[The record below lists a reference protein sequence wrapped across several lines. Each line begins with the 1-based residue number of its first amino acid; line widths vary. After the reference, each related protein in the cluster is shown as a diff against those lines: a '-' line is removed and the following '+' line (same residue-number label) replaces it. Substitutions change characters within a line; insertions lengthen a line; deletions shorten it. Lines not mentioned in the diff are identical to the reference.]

1 MNSKMKGILVFVTA
15 LFAFSL
21 LVGMEPAGAKG
32 SGKACKILIAKK
44 SIPLKIFQKHD
55 GKILTQWFRANS
67 TKEVWEK
74 KEEEGGGWDF
84 WILLLFSQPC
94 NATELEVSFYD
105 TEIFPKHLINSFAL
119 MLMKK
124 GEKIIPH
131 HVQLTKKEFKA
142 NHQYMIQITQKG
154 VIKGEQKFNLRGAGV
169 KYSGEVSF
177 TDEEANG
184 KSEGGGSEGKGKK

>member
-1 MNSKMKGILVFVTA
+1 MKNYKNRNIFIRYTIYFFALSLVIGSGIG
-15 LFAFSL
+15 FA
-21 LVGMEPAGAKG
+21 KN
-32 SGKACKILIAKK
+32 SGKACQILISAKQ
-44 SIPLKIFQKHD
+44 IPLKIFQKND
-55 GKILTQWFRANS
+55 GKALLQWFKANK
-67 TKEVWEK
+67 TFEVWER

-105 TEIFPKHLINSFAL
+105 VEVYPKHLINSFAL

-131 HVQLTKKEFKA
+131 HLTLSKKEFKA

-169 KYSGEVSF
+169 KYSGEVNF
-177 TDEEANG
+177 TDEEAAG
-184 KSEGGGSEGKGKK
+184 KIK